1 MVLPLSE
8 IFDQLPIAS
17 VEWTIQRN
25 DAVDITGAGEMFQMA
40 LADELWT
47 APVTLGPGT
56 HNELKQ
62 AAALIRSLRG
72 AQQPFL
78 MCDPTSLWPQSDPR
92 GLILGSAYVQVRAI
106 GSSRGVIHMAGF
118 PVGYVLRPG
127 DKLQLT
133 YGGPVKYAFHEI
145 SRIAG
150 TDGAGNMDA
159 AVFPWLP
166 LDLPI
171 GAAVTLIRPACPVV
185 IAKDS
190 HRPGTSRRTMTENAS
205 FTVIQR
211 RRRT

>member
-8 IFDQLPIAS
+8 IFELLPIAS

-25 DAVDITGAGEMFQMA
+25 DAVDITGAGEMFQMD
-40 LADELWT
+40 LADVLWT
-47 APVTLGPGT
+47 APVTLGAGL

-78 MCDPTSLWPQSDPR
+78 MCDPTSLWPQADPG
-92 GLILGSAYVQVRAI
+92 GLILGASSVQVRTI
-106 GSSRGVIHMAGF
+106 GLSRGVIHVGGLPA
-118 PVGYVLRPG
+118 GYVLRPG

-133 YGGPVKYAFHEI
+133 YGNPTRYAFHEV
-145 SRIAG
+145 SRPA
-150 TDGAGNMDA
+150 DANSAGNMDA

-166 LDLPI
+166 LDLAA

-190 HRPGTSRRTMTENAS
+190 HRPGTARRSVTENAS